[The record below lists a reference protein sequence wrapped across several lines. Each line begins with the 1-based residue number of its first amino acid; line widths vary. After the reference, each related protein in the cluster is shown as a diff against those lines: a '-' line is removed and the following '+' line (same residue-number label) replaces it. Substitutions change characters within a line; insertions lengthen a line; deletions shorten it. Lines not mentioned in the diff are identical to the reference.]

1 MTPHAMT
8 GHAAA
13 TADPSI
19 FVALSQAA
27 WDTTLELAPWL
38 LVGCAVAGILHGL
51 LPKDFIRRHLQ
62 GGGGV
67 LKAVTLGV
75 PLPLCSC
82 GVIPAGLGLR
92 RDGASRGAAIGFLT
106 STPQTGVDSILVS
119 ASFLGWP
126 FALFKVAAALASGL
140 FGGWMV
146 DRFVDHPESSPGE
159 GVSNTP
165 PATHSTPHDLG
176 WGARLGAMVEH
187 AVEILQSIWRWLVF
201 GVALSAVITVLVPDA
216 WLQSLGGLGA
226 LGAGLAALAI
236 SLPLYVCATA
246 SVPIAAALVAGGMPT
261 GAALVFLMA
270 GPATNVATIGAVLG
284 GFGRRA
290 LGIYLGT
297 LIVFSL
303 GAGMLFERV
312 VPSSVTEVASHRH
325 AAGPIAILSAVVMI
339 AMFLWFAAQEFRSFL
354 RDRAPHPSVEQ
365 GSSLAVAIDGMTC
378 GGCANKVRTRLMAL
392 PGAEDVEVELDPG
405 RATIRGPVQVDDA
418 IAAVRAAGYQ
428 AALVGSG

>member
-1 MTPHAMT
+1 MP
-8 GHAAA
+8 
-13 TADPSI
+13 ADPSI
-19 FVALSQAA
+19 AIALLGAA

-51 LPKDFIRRHLQ
+51 LPKDFVRRHLQ

-67 LKAVTLGV
+67 FKAVSLGV

-126 FALFKVAAALASGL
+126 FALFKVGAALVSGL
-140 FGGWMV
+140 VGGWLV
-146 DRFVDHPESSPGE
+146 DLAEPETE
-159 GVSNTP
+159 DMKATVAATHNTP
-165 PATHSTPHDLG
+165 HHLP
-176 WGARLGAMVEH
+176 WGARIRAMAEH
-187 AVEILQSIWRWLVF
+187 AIEILQSIWRWLVF

-216 WLQSLGGLGA
+216 WLHGLGSLGA

-236 SLPLYVCATA
+236 SLPLYICATA
-246 SVPIAAALVAGGMPT
+246 SVPIAAALVAGGMPA

-290 LGIYLGT
+290 LIIYLGT
-297 LIVFSL
+297 LIIFSL
-303 GAGMLFERV
+303 GAGILFERV
-312 VPSSVTEVASHRH
+312 VPTHLAEVAAHRH
-325 AAGPIAILSAVVMI
+325 EVSLVAMLSAVLLIVL
-339 AMFLWFAAQEFRSFL
+339 FVWFALQETRAFL
-354 RDRAPHPSVEQ
+354 AERRTRRTGHGTASV
-365 GSSLAVAIDGMTC
+365 AVTIDGMTC
-378 GGCANKVRTRLMAL
+378 GGCANKVRTRLLAL
-392 PGAEDVEVELDPG
+392 PGADDVQVELEPG
-405 RATIRGPVQVDDA
+405 RAMIHGSVRAEDA
-418 IAAVRAAGYQ
+418 VAAVQAAGYDAQ
-428 AALVGSG
+428 LVGSG

>member
-1 MTPHAMT
+1 MTPSAMPEHVMSA
-8 GHAAA
+8 G
-13 TADPSI
+13 DPSVA
-19 FVALSQAA
+19 VALLSAA

-51 LPKDFIRRHLQ
+51 LPKDFVRRHLQ

-67 LKAVTLGV
+67 FKAVTLGV

-92 RDGASRGAAIGFLT
+92 KDGASRGAAIGFLT

-126 FALFKVAAALASGL
+126 FAMFKVVAALVSGL
-140 FGGWMV
+140 VGGWLV
-146 DRFVDHPESSPGE
+146 DAVEPEEAHGHESKGI
-159 GVSNTP
+159 GQT
-165 PATHSTPHDLG
+165 STPHHLP
-176 WGARLGAMVEH
+176 WGPRIAAMIEH

-216 WLQSLGGLGA
+216 WLQGLGGLGA

-246 SVPIAAALVAGGMPT
+246 SVPIAAALVAGGMPA

-270 GPATNVATIGAVLG
+270 GPATNVATIGAVLS

-290 LGIYLGT
+290 LAIYLGT

-303 GAGMLFERV
+303 GAGIVFERV
-312 VPSSVTEVASHRH
+312 VPTSLADVAHHDH
-325 AAGPIAILSAVVMI
+325 AAGLVPMLSAGLML
-339 AMFLWFAAQEFRSFL
+339 ALFAWFAMQESRTFL
-354 RDRAPHPSVEQ
+354 RGRGAQPTTPDAP
-365 GSSLAVAIDGMTC
+365 AVAMTIEGMTC

-392 PGAEDVEVELDPG
+392 PGAQDVQVEIDPG
-405 RATIRGPVQVDDA
+405 RATIHGRVQAADA
-418 IAAVRAAGYQ
+418 VAAVEAAGYE
-428 AALVGSG
+428 AAVVG

>member
-1 MTPHAMT
+1 MTHAAMT
-8 GHAAA
+8 SAEP
-13 TADPSI
+13 TL
-19 FVALSQAA
+19 VWALLLAA

-51 LPKDFIRRHLQ
+51 LPKDFVRRHLQ

-92 RDGASRGAAIGFLT
+92 RDGASRGASIGFLT

-126 FALFKVAAALASGL
+126 FALFKVGAALASGL
-140 FGGWMV
+140 VGGWLV
-146 DRFVDHPESSPGE
+146 DAVDPEPAASTGASSNAAP
-159 GVSNTP
+159 T
-165 PATHSTPHDLG
+165 TTPHHLP
-176 WGARLGAMVEH
+176 WGARIAAMVEH

-201 GVALSAVITVLVPDA
+201 GVALSAMITVLVPDA

-246 SVPIAAALVAGGMPT
+246 SVPIAAALVAGGMPA

-290 LGIYLGT
+290 LAIYLGT

-303 GAGMLFERV
+303 GAGILFERV
-312 VPSSVTEVASHRH
+312 VPTHLAEVVAHEHGASL
-325 AAGPIAILSAVVMI
+325 IATLSAIVML
-339 AMFLWFAAQEFRSFL
+339 ALFAWFAVREFQTFV
-354 RDRAPHPSVEQ
+354 RDRSAQP
-365 GSSLAVAIDGMTC
+365 VAGTQDATSMSIDGMTC
-378 GGCANKVRTRLMAL
+378 GGCADKVRTRLLAL
-392 PGAEDVEVELDPG
+392 PGAENVQVELDPG
-405 RATIRGPVQVDDA
+405 RATITGTVRADDA
-418 IAAVRAAGYQ
+418 VATVQAAGYE
-428 AALVGSG
+428 AALLDSA